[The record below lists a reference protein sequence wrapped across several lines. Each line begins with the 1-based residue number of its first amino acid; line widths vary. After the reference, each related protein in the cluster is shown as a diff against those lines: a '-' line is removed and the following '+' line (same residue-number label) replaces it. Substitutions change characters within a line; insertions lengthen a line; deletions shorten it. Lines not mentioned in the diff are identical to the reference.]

1 MDRAILTSRASRLF
15 QCLAL
20 SLQFQ
25 PLDYDCSLDS
35 LKYAAGMSFDDLA
48 SDYSESGMSIMN
60 LLGKRHTTLVT
71 VQAGFLRTSF
81 LKNCGMVPES
91 WHSLSQTIRD
101 AQEIGLHKN
110 TIQARKPDEKPEDV
124 LENLWLEQLRRRV
137 WLIISLWDIH
147 MALVL
152 GRPTTIDCRDGKPP
166 FPIDAPIPKNRREI
180 APAPR
185 TESDPPTPLSVLLWT
200 CELSAPLVS
209 ISDLTYWL
217 KRMLT
222 YPLHSGTYLT

>member
-1 MDRAILTSRASRLF
+1 MADISSRLF

-20 SLQFQ
+20 ALQFQ
-25 PLDYDCSLDS
+25 PLEYDCSLDS

-48 SDYSESGMSIMN
+48 SDYSESGVSIMA

-81 LKNCGMVPES
+81 LKNCGMIPES

-110 TIQARKPDEKPEDV
+110 TTERRMPDESPGDV

-152 GRPTTIDCRDGKPP
+152 GRPTTIDSRDGKPA
-166 FPIDAPIPKNRREI
+166 FPIDAPIPKNRREV

-185 TESDPPTPLSVLLWT
+185 TESDPPTALSVLLWT
-200 CELSAPLVS
+200 SELSAPLVS
-209 ISDLTYWL
+209 IFHL
-217 KRMLT
+217 
-222 YPLHSGTYLT
+222 

>member
-1 MDRAILTSRASRLF
+1 MWCRLF

-25 PLDYDCSLDS
+25 PLDFDCSLDS

-48 SDYSESGMSIMN
+48 SDYSESGMSIMA
-60 LLGKRHTTLVT
+60 LLGKRHTTLVA

-81 LKNCGMVPES
+81 LKNCGMIPES

-101 AQEIGLHKN
+101 AQEIGLHK
-110 TIQARKPDEKPEDV
+110 TSIESWKPERPEDTY
-124 LENLWLEQLRRRV
+124 ENLWVEQLRRRLWV
-137 WLIISLWDIH
+137 IISVWDIH

-152 GRPTTIDCRDGKPP
+152 GRPTTIDNRDEKPP
-166 FPIDAPIPKNRREI
+166 LPIDAPVPKNRREV

-185 TESDPPTPLSVLLWT
+185 TESDPPTPLSVLLWNY
-200 CELSAPLVS
+200 ELSAPLVS
-209 ISDLTYWL
+209 
-217 KRMLT
+217 
-222 YPLHSGTYLT
+222 